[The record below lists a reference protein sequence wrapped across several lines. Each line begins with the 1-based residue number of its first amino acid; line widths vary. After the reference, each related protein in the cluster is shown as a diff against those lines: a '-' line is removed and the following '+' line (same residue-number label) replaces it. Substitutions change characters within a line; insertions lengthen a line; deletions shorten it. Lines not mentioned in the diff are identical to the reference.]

1 MWLSCD
7 DHLNCSFVRFWEFA
21 RGKSLSWA
29 LSPLQ
34 VVHTFQRWLVADV
47 QSVQW
52 LHQGTGKKKGWWVCF
67 YSSRKLFIIIQKS
80 GAAIV
85 SDSERERTM
94 VHDLLELKS
103 KVDQIIAEA
112 FQNNEKFVDVIREA
126 FESVINRR
134 QNKPAELI
142 GTEKNANSACL
153 DVAESAPLRLPI
165 QHFLWALLLC
175 EHCCCSL
182 SSAKYVDTQLKSGN
196 KEWSDEQLDRQLDRV
211 MVLFRYIHGRYR
223 SYLAQPYSLMTWYI
237 PNEE

>member
-1 MWLSCD
+1 M
-7 DHLNCSFVRFWEFA
+7 
-21 RGKSLSWA
+21 
-29 LSPLQ
+29 
-34 VVHTFQRWLVADV
+34 
-47 QSVQW
+47 
-52 LHQGTGKKKGWWVCF
+52 
-67 YSSRKLFIIIQKS
+67 
-80 GAAIV
+80 

-165 QHFLWALLLC
+165 QHFL
-175 EHCCCSL
+175 
-182 SSAKYVDTQLKSGN
+182 
-196 KEWSDEQLDRQLDRV
+196 
-211 MVLFRYIHGRYR
+211 
-223 SYLAQPYSLMTWYI
+223 
-237 PNEE
+237 